1 MIKLVDLLKEI
12 QGSPKAII
20 MAGGASV
27 GKSTI
32 LKTIE
37 SQLSGF
43 ENLNADKYVEDK
55 DSPMFGNLSA
65 ASSQIRKQDLPNA
78 IAAKR
83 NLIYDTTASNLS
95 TLQPILDM
103 LNEGGYDVM
112 MIMV

>member
-1 MIKLVDLLKEI
+1 MIKLTDLLKEV
-12 QGSPKAII
+12 QNKPKAII

-37 SQLSGF
+37 SQLKGF

-65 ASSQIRKQDLPNA
+65 ASTQIRKRDFPNRSQLKMLTTVLCWQSNIRSFKTLSRKQVTCLP
-78 IAAKR
+78 
-83 NLIYDTTASNLS
+83 
-95 TLQPILDM
+95 
-103 LNEGGYDVM
+103 
-112 MIMV
+112 